1 MEPEVAAQAPGLD
14 GAPRIATPRRQEA
27 HVELLAL
34 APLERSGERLPR
46 REGRGVEALEVLEH
60 MERPVDLI
68 VTDVMMPLMDGPSLI
83 KKVREKWPTIKVIC
97 ISGYAE
103 ESFRDKIGSWDDIWF
118 LPKPYSLNQLA
129 GLVKDAIGAG
139 KRAA

>member
-1 MEPEVAAQAPGLD
+1 MPMNVLIVDDEEPVRKFVDRVLRDAGYKTAVAGD
-14 GAPRIATPRRQEA
+14 GPEA
-27 HVELLAL
+27 IELVSKSESFDIL
-34 APLERSGERLPR
+34 
-46 REGRGVEALEVLEH
+46 
-60 MERPVDLI
+60 
-68 VTDVMMPLMDGPSLI
+68 VTDVMMPQMDGPSLI
-83 KKVREKWPTIKVIC
+83 KKVREKWPSIKVIC